1 MPKVSYTNTKGLH
14 QESGSGFLPLGGD
27 HGEVLGLGVRR
38 QQTFELT
45 GASLAASYS
54 PAIADRDHLLQLG
67 TLDVTTP
74 PYLTA
79 TRILIEKVVVNVTTV
94 SAVSAD
100 VSFDLSDKDGQ
111 ATDAAHNANSATC
124 TEIVGAGAAY
134 FTIVGAAEGTNTE
147 IDIVLDGTANLTQYS
162 PNIDVP
168 IAQKHAYLMA
178 GEAISGNASAVR
190 GSVTVCYMVV

>member
-1 MPKVSYTNTKGLH
+1 MPKVSYTNAKGLH
-14 QESGSGFLPLGGD
+14 QESGTGFLPLGGAA
-27 HGEVLGLGVRR
+27 GEVLGLGVRR
-38 QQTFELT
+38 QQTFNLT
-45 GASLAASYS
+45 AAGLETSYS
-54 PAIADRDHLLQLG
+54 PAIANRDHFLQLG

-79 TRILIEKVVVNVTTV
+79 TRILVEKVIVNVTTA
-94 SAVSAD
+94 SGVSAD
-100 VSFDLSDKDGQ
+100 CSFDLSDVNGQ

-124 TEIVGAGAAY
+124 TEVVGAGASY

-147 IDIVLDGTANLTQYS
+147 IDIVLDAANLTQYS

-168 IAQKHAYLMA
+168 IAQKYAYLVA
-178 GEAISGNASAVR
+178 GEAISGDTTDLR